1 MKKVKIFTI
10 LLMFSF
16 FTSGCGNYQMFDTT
30 FTYNYAI
37 IRLQNGEVIEGKV
50 EKWTDYEGEQLQVTI
65 DGVTYLTN
73 SLNCTLISK

>member
-1 MKKVKIFTI
+1 MKKIKIFTM
-10 LLMFSF
+10 LSMLSLFAV
-16 FTSGCGNYQMFDTT
+16 GCGNYQMFDTT
-30 FTYNYAI
+30 YTYDYAI
-37 IRLQNGEVIEGKV
+37 IRLQNGEIIEGKV

>member
-1 MKKVKIFTI
+1 MKKIKVFTM
-10 LLMFSF
+10 LLMLSL
-16 FTSGCGNYQMFDTT
+16 FTAGCGNYQMFDTT

-50 EKWTDYEGEQLQVTI
+50 EKWTDYEGEQLQVAI

-73 SLNCTLISK
+73 SLNCTLIAK